1 MVSRASSTSGRLSPR
16 ALRRRKSR
24 QMAVAAAACLI
35 ILWSFGAGY
44 LWRQFRVLA
53 ATPPVAVVQATE
65 QEKAEALRL
74 LDEAVRAR
82 HEGRWQGA
90 MNALMAARRADPQ
103 AKGLNIL
110 VGEIALEQK
119 DAETLRQAM
128 KMASRSGENES
139 SLRLLQSL
147 QSWMQRGEKGVDHAG
162 PQAEQALD
170 EAAELEPS
178 NAAVYFF
185 HGELNRLLGDS
196 EEAQANLLAA
206 LRRQAPWRSSALLEV
221 KMQLAARD
229 ASNAGKP
236 SVVGAPSAQAQAV
249 LRVQGL
255 AAAEKSQRDSARA
268 DLLRSMPLQQAIALS
283 DEWILND
290 HYDTTFLPEPP
301 SVPMA
306 KRAPATTTE

>member
-1 MVSRASSTSGRLSPR
+1 
-16 ALRRRKSR
+16 
-24 QMAVAAAACLI
+24 
-35 ILWSFGAGY
+35 
-44 LWRQFRVLA
+44 
-53 ATPPVAVVQATE
+53 
-65 QEKAEALRL
+65 
-74 LDEAVRAR
+74 
-82 HEGRWQGA
+82 

-119 DAETLRQAM
+119 DSETLRQAM
-128 KMASRSGENES
+128 HMASRSDESES

-147 QSWMQRGEKGVDHAG
+147 QSWMQRGEKGVDQAG

-170 EAAELEPS
+170 EAAEAEPS

-185 HGELNRLLGDS
+185 HGELNRLRGDS

-206 LRRQAPWRSSALLEV
+206 LRRQVPWRSSSLLEV

-229 ASNAGKP
+229 ASDAGKP

-249 LRVQGL
+249 LRVRNLGG
-255 AAAEKSQRDSARA
+255 AEKSQRDSARA

-283 DEWILND
+283 DEWILQND
-290 HYDTTFLPEPP
+290 YDTTFLPEPP

-306 KRAPATTTE
+306 KHAPATTTQ